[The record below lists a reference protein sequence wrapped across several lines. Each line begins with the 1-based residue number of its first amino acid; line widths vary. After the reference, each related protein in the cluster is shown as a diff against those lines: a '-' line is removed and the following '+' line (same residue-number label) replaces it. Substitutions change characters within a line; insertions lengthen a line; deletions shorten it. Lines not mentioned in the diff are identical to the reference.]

1 MFIYH
6 FLAIALISIFVFA
19 GCSSDSTVA
28 KDWKAVDDNV
38 FHGPADPDNT
48 NDARGSYEWMNNRM
62 NEEQVASE
70 LNADRPF
77 DTVGEGG
84 DDNGDE
90 NESFQP

>member
-1 MFIYH
+1 MLFIR
-6 FLAIALISIFVFA
+6 LAILAILSLFIFSA
-19 GCSSDSTVA
+19 CSSNSTVA
-28 KDWKAVDDNV
+28 QGFKAADDNV

-48 NDARGSYEWMNNRM
+48 DDARGSYEWMNNRM

>member
-1 MFIYH
+1 MSFIR
-6 FLAIALISIFVFA
+6 LTIVAILSLFIFSA
-19 GCSSDSTVA
+19 CSSDSTVS
-28 KDWKAVDDNV
+28 KDFKAANDDV

-48 NDARGSYEWMNNRM
+48 NGARGSYEWMNNRM
-62 NEEQVASE
+62 NEEQVGSE

-84 DDNGDE
+84 DDNGGE